1 MSKFYQTSQG
11 FKLQILEQ
19 VQKYKEQLFLLV

>member
-1 MSKFYQTSQG
+1 MSKFYQTSQS